1 MPNAGNA
8 SQKIRLQSSHCRRKT
23 CSHDRH
29 DRGEARISR
38 RKTRIQVSDLTI
50 ERGCLTSFR
59 QPLYYF
65 LFGFHFSLRRSRRRE
80 IRRTS
85 RAVVLRD
92 RRPADN
98 PPQEN
103 IEQDEEYHPDEQILH
118 RIHFLNF
125 HQTNIKLFFI

>member
-85 RAVVLRD
+85 RPSSSVTGG
-92 RRPADN
+92 PADN

>member
-59 QPLYYF
+59 QPLIKAF
-65 LFGFHFSLRRSRRRE
+65 QKAGDTPHFP
-80 IRRTS
+80 
-85 RAVVLRD
+85 AVVLRD